1 MKKNIIPLIILLIVV
16 VATSC
21 GTKIS
26 TTSAIVKVVSKD
38 HTNSDFWI
46 TIADMSQNDSEQVRL
61 KVDNENT
68 WNLINEKELYTISYD
83 FKEKEKGGTL
93 VTIRQAEKD
102 K

>member
-1 MKKNIIPLIILLIVV
+1 MVKNIGPLFILLLMALV
-16 VATSC
+16 TSC
-21 GTKIS
+21 GTKTS
-26 TTSAIVKVVSKD
+26 TTSAIIEVVSKN
-38 HTNSDFWI
+38 HTNGDFWI
-46 TIADMSQNDSEQVRL
+46 KVADMSKNDSEQINL

-93 VTIRQAEKD
+93 VTIRKAEKD